1 MRTNR
6 SLSAAVSVV
15 LGASVLVG
23 CAADPAPSPTVNST
37 SSSTTVTVTETSSTP
52 EPTATASATTTAA
65 TESSTTST
73 RTRDD
78 SGGKDKEYPVGWDGP
93 NINLNAAAATIDLSK
108 DMGRAKEMFD
118 GGELYLDG
126 WDYGGTS
133 RGLKVGDTLRI
144 LNDEKNGYTRCTLG
158 DHMYVDGTMYLIT
171 AGHCI
176 KEHAQNLGV
185 SESSIYVEDNFGN
198 YLGRPSKYKYLKST
212 AEDWAVIPLDSDVE
226 VVSGIANIDD
236 GGADYKLA
244 DVSKLEPGVLVCVA
258 GSTSGS
264 GKCGP
269 IFNRSEHGIAAAV
282 PTFGG
287 DSGGFAYTMSKD
299 GNTRYLVGLISW
311 GMNSVEQDGIEG
323 GDITAISLYTNYN
336 DLVMGM

>member
-6 SLSAAVSVV
+6 FLSAAVSLVM
-15 LGASVLVG
+15 GASVLVG
-23 CAADPAPSPTVNST
+23 CAADPAPAPTVDST
-37 SSSTTVTVTETSSTP
+37 TSSTTATVTETSSTP
-52 EPTATASATTTAA
+52 EPTATASASESS
-65 TESSTTST
+65 TESSTAST
-73 RTRDD
+73 RSRDD
-78 SGGKDKEYPVGWDGP
+78 GGGTEYPVGWDGP
-93 NINLNAAAATIDLSK
+93 NINLNASAATIDLSK
-108 DMGRAKEMFD
+108 NLGRAKEMFD
-118 GGELYLDG
+118 GGEYYPDG
-126 WDYGGTS
+126 WDYGGES

-144 LNDEKNGYTRCTLG
+144 RNEEKNGYTRCTLG
-158 DHMYVDGTMYLIT
+158 DHMYVNGTMYLVT

-198 YLGRPSKYKYLKST
+198 YLGRPTEYTFLKST
-212 AEDWAVIPLDSDVE
+212 AEDWAIIPLDSDVE

-244 DVSKLEPGVLVCVA
+244 DISKLEPGVLVCVA

-299 GNTRYLVGLISW
+299 GNTRYLVGIISW

-323 GDITAISLYTNYN
+323 GDITAISLYTSYN
-336 DLVMGM
+336 DYVMGL